1 MYAFQSESTLY
12 ICLNVKELLA
22 RSRRDIWNLI
32 DRNGTRTH
40 NNLIRKQKQKWMS
53 ETKVIRVFCIILED
67 SYLD

>member
-32 DRNGTRTH
+32 GRNRTRTH